1 MTNISSI
8 AQHPAGRNDPRT
20 GLGYGQMQNKMH
32 TPRAVSSGEH
42 GIYKSKGQ
50 WDNEIAQDK
59 LKKKKK
65 RRKRRKRKVDHKID
79 IRINR
84 KLVSSQFVSA
94 TDSMPHHD
102 KFSFVGAAGAG
113 HTTLR
118 AHDEAEGEALLEQF
132 IQENISGNYY
142 VRRSGKGNQYPKH
155 NVTNPKASGQA
166 PSYTRGGQY
175 RTYKKTGNRFAVSG
189 YTVNQPLEYFLYDDE
204 DTGRSTWDED
214 TGRSTW
220 DEVNPDN
227 RDYDEDHVKNIR
239 LHIRSILNLT

>member
-32 TPRAVSSGEH
+32 APRAVSSGEH

-59 LKKKKK
+59 LKKKK
-65 RRKRRKRKVDHKID
+65 RRKRRKRKSKAVHSID
-79 IRINR
+79 AKINR
-84 KLVSSQFVSA
+84 MNFSSQHRTAV
-94 TDSMPHHD
+94 DSMPHHD

-118 AHDEAEGEALLEQF
+118 AHDEVEGEALLEQF
-132 IQENISGNYY
+132 IQESISGNHY
-142 VRRSGKGNQYPKH
+142 VRRSGKGNMYPKH
-155 NVTNPKASGQA
+155 NVVSDKASGQA

-175 RTYKKTGNRFAVSG
+175 RTYKKTGNRYFTKG
-189 YTVNQPLEYFLYDDE
+189 YAVNQPLEYFLYDDE
-204 DTGRSTWDED
+204 DTGRSTWDE
-214 TGRSTW
+214 
-220 DEVNPDN
+220 VNPDN
-227 RDYDEDHVKNIR
+227 RDYDEEHVANIH
-239 LHIRSILNLT
+239 LHIRNILNLT